1 MLKSFYNKEAGAL
14 DKIMVP
20 TIITLSVLVPL
31 LVLILMYL
39 PERYNLVGVQVGT
52 FPFIHAMLNFT
63 TAILLIIGYYFMR
76 IKEYKWHRNTMITA
90 FFLSTVFLVSYVLS
104 KISNE
109 PVPYGG
115 EGFLR
120 YIYFFILITHIVLSA
135 IIVPL
140 VLFTMYR
147 GLTGQYAKHS
157 KIARWTFPVWLYVAI
172 TGVLVYIF
180 MVPYY

>member
-1 MLKSFYNKEAGAL
+1 MKRTLTKT
-14 DKIMVP
+14 DKVAVP
-20 TIITLSVLVPL
+20 VIIALSVLVPI

-39 PERYNLVGVQVGT
+39 PERYNVFGAQAGT
-52 FPFIHAMLNFT
+52 FPFFHAVLNGS
-63 TAILLIIGYYFMR
+63 TAILLMLGYFFMSIR
-76 IKEYKWHRNTMITA
+76 EYKLHRNTMITA
-90 FFLSTVFLVSYVLS
+90 FGLSAIFLVSYVIS
-104 KISNE
+104 KISND

-120 YIYFFILITHIVLSA
+120 PVYFFILITHILLSA

-147 GLTGQYAKHS
+147 GLTGEYKKHA
-157 KIARWTFPVWLYVAI
+157 KIARWTFPIWLYVAI

-180 MVPYY
+180 MWPYY